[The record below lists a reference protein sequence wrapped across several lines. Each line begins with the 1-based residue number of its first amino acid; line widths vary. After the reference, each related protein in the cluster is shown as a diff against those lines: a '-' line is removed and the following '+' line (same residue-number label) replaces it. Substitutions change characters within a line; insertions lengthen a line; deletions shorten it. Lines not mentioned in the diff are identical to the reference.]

1 MEDREP
7 VVEQQAENTPPTQA
21 PSSGDQAEGSA
32 PDAAAAPDAPQG
44 EPKPERSFSQTDLDR
59 ILARERAKAERKAER
74 FGYERAMRESAERQL
89 HDRQPEPEPTRGE
102 GRPTPNQFETYD
114 QYVEALSDFKVE
126 QRLLEVGRMS
136 QEARARADAE
146 RQAAEVR
153 SKLAPAAEKY
163 EDFEDVVLRDDLPI
177 TRDMAE
183 AILELGGPGHD
194 VAYYL
199 GTHPREADRIS
210 RLGRIAQLKE
220 IDKIAG
226 TLARPPEPTR
236 APPPIKPN
244 EGSGAVEKKLEDA
257 SYDDFVKIRRR
268 QIAARRGTT

>member
-1 MEDREP
+1 MDERE

-21 PSSGDQAEGSA
+21 PTSGDKAEGSTQ
-32 PDAAAAPDAPQG
+32 DAAAAPGAQQE
-44 EPKPERSFSQTDLDR
+44 EPKPERNFSQTDLDR

-74 FGYERAMRESAERQL
+74 YGYERAMREAAERQL
-89 HDRQPEPEPTRGE
+89 QERQPPEPEASPRGE

-114 QYVEALSDFKVE
+114 QYVEALSDWKVE

-136 QEARARADAE
+136 QEARTRAEAA
-146 RQAAEVR
+146 RQAEEVR

-183 AILELGGPGHD
+183 AILELGGTGHD

-199 GTHPREADRIS
+199 GTHPKEADRIS
-210 RLGRIAQLKE
+210 KLGRIAQLKE
-220 IDKIAG
+220 IDKIAT
-226 TLARPPEPTR
+226 TLASPPEPTKV
-236 APPPIKPN
+236 PPPIKPN
-244 EGSGAVEKKLEDA
+244 EGSGAVEVRLEEAD
-257 SYDDFVKIRRR
+257 YDDFVKIRRR
-268 QIAARRGTT
+268 QIAARRG